1 MATSSPPGSDR
12 SPLDR
17 VLDAAV
23 YGPVGL
29 ALAAKDSVPKWIET
43 GRRQL
48 GPQLTMA
55 KTIGRFAVNQGS
67 RQAGGVLRRLAE
79 EAEGV
84 LVALGLVPA
93 EDDLDDETAET
104 ATADV
109 PPSPGPSTNGS
120 GAATSPPGP
129 SASGPSPSGTSP
141 SGTSPSGPSAP
152 GVAGHPSGLDPA
164 ELAIPGYDTLSA
176 SQIVQRLPGLSPD
189 ELEAVRLYEL
199 AGRSRKTVLLRVA
212 QLKAGS

>member
-1 MATSSPPGSDR
+1 MAASPPPGPSGSER
-12 SPLDR
+12 SSLDR
-17 VLDAAV
+17 VLDVAV

-55 KTIGRFAVNQGS
+55 RTIGRFAVNQGS

-93 EDDLDDETAET
+93 EDDLDDEADET
-104 ATADV
+104 ATVDV
-109 PPSPGPSTNGS
+109 SPSPVPSTNGS
-120 GAATSPPGP
+120 GAAAP
-129 SASGPSPSGTSP
+129 SAATSATAA
-141 SGTSPSGPSAP
+141 SSAASVP
-152 GVAGHPSGLDPA
+152 GVADHPSGLDPA

>member
-1 MATSSPPGSDR
+1 MAASPPPGPSGSER
-12 SPLDR
+12 SSLDR
-17 VLDAAV
+17 VLDVAV

-55 KTIGRFAVNQGS
+55 RTIGRFAVNQGS

-93 EDDLDDETAET
+93 EDDLDDEADET
-104 ATADV
+104 ATVDV
-109 PPSPGPSTNGS
+109 SPSPVPSTNGS
-120 GAATSPPGP
+120 GAAAP
-129 SASGPSPSGTSP
+129 SAATSATAA
-141 SGTSPSGPSAP
+141 SSAASVP

>member
-1 MATSSPPGSDR
+1 MASSPPSDSSADR
-12 SPLDR
+12 SALDR
-17 VLDAAV
+17 VLDLTV

-29 ALAAKDSVPKWIET
+29 ALAARDSLPEWVAA

-48 GPQLTMA
+48 GAQLPTA
-55 KTIGRFAVNQGS
+55 KVIGRLAVEQGS
-67 RQAGGVLRRLAE
+67 RRAGTVLRRLAE

-93 EDDLDDETAET
+93 DDDLDDEAAEPGV
-104 ATADV
+104 ADV
-109 PPSPGPSTNGS
+109 LTSPAPSDNGAEAPST
-120 GAATSPPGP
+120 GAATGGL
-129 SASGPSPSGTSP
+129 A
-141 SGTSPSGPSAP
+141 A
-152 GVAGHPSGLDPA
+152 HPSGLDPA